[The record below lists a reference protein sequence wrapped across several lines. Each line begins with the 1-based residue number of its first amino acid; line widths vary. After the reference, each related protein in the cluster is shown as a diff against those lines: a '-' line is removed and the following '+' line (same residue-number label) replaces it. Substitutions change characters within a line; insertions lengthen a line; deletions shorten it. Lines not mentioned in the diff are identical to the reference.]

1 MFAYHVQRR
10 GLSKKRKV
18 REEEKRKGKE
28 EKEQKGERKENGEKV
43 AKARRPWSDIEML
56 IFLYIWFEHS
66 NVINLGYIILLT
78 SDLYKVSHTII
89 WTKKHWILISM

>member
-28 EKEQKGERKENGEKV
+28 EKEQKGKRKENGEKV
-43 AKARRPWSDIEML
+43 AKAR
-56 IFLYIWFEHS
+56 
-66 NVINLGYIILLT
+66 LGGPEVT
-78 SDLYKVSHTII
+78 
-89 WTKKHWILISM
+89 